1 MFSKFKLCS
10 HYLCAYICTCIYKC
24 CRWLNIN
31 RGRDHG
37 FDSYVNY
44 RRAYGL
50 SVPNSWADLRL
61 THPEDVI
68 QSLQSVYDD
77 IRDVELYPAGE
88 CEPLP
93 PIHSQTSWSGT
104 KKPALSL
111 LIRA

>member
-1 MFSKFKLCS
+1 M
-10 HYLCAYICTCIYKC
+10 YCIYKC
-24 CRWLNIN
+24 CRWLFAIVIVLIIQMRDQLFDKRLDIVTLNIN

-93 PIHSQTSWSGT
+93 LIHSQTS
-104 KKPALSL
+104 
-111 LIRA
+111 